1 MTLSLEHVPSS
12 APAPVTPARPR
23 LGLAF
28 GGRAAAPAQSTGP
41 RDAGIFVDVEVPLP
55 AALAHLGTSTRATAT
70 GNPDGP
76 VVVVLGGISGNRFV
90 ARSADGGPGWWPDL
104 VGTGSAVDP
113 ARHLIVGLDFAGDPE
128 GRIAPTTAEQAQVL
142 LAALEQLGHA
152 RADVIIGASYGGM
165 VALALAEAAP
175 ARVGRL
181 VVISAGG
188 EPHPLATAN
197 RELQRRVVALGLE
210 SGKADEALAIARGMA
225 MLTYRT
231 PDEFAARFEGGIDA
245 CCPQT
250 ASAPGAY
257 LRARGAAFR
266 QVMSP
271 ERFLSL
277 SGSIDRHRI
286 DPAAISCPV
295 LLIGADS
302 DQLVPPE
309 QMRALAARL
318 AGPAELHLLPC
329 LYGHDMFLKE
339 ADAVGRLAAPFVD
352 ATR

>member
-1 MTLSLEHVPSS
+1 MEASLEPS
-12 APAPVTPARPR
+12 ADKRPR

-28 GGRAAAPAQSTGP
+28 GARTESAPAAAAAPPEPSFLDLEIELTG
-41 RDAGIFVDVEVPLP
+41 D
-55 AALAHLGTSTRATAT
+55 LAPFGGSVRATAS
-70 GNPDGP
+70 GKPDGP
-76 VVVVLGGISGNRFV
+76 LLVVLGGISGNRFV
-90 ARSADGGPGWWPDL
+90 AGSADGAAGWWPGL
-104 VGTGSAVDP
+104 VGEGCAVDP
-113 ARHLIVGLDFAGDPE
+113 RRHWIVGLDFAADPT
-128 GRIAPTTAEQAQVL
+128 GRAAPTTEQQARVL
-142 LAALEQLGHA
+142 IALLDRLGRA
-152 RADVIIGASYGGM
+152 RADAVIGASYGGM
-165 VALALAEAAP
+165 VALALAALAP
-175 ARVGRL
+175 QRVGRL

-197 RELQRRVVALGLE
+197 RELQRRVVALGLD
-210 SGKADEALAIARGMA
+210 SGKGEEALAIARGMA

-231 PDEFAARFEGGIDA
+231 PGEFAARFDGGIGG

-257 LRARGAAFR
+257 LRARGRDFLS
-266 QVMSP
+266 VMSP

-277 SGSIDRHRI
+277 SASIDRHRV
-286 DPAAISCPV
+286 DAARITCPV

-329 LYGHDMFLKE
+329 FYGHDMFLKDAE
-339 ADAVGRLAAPFVD
+339 AVGRLAAPFLE
-352 ATR
+352 R

>member
-1 MTLSLEHVPSS
+1 MLHPALEHLPTRRADDING
-12 APAPVTPARPR
+12 APCGDMAAHARAEATPARAA
-23 LGLAF
+23 GL
-28 GGRAAAPAQSTGP
+28 
-41 RDAGIFVDVEVPLP
+41 
-55 AALAHLGTSTRATAT
+55 
-70 GNPDGP
+70 
-76 VVVVLGGISGNRFV
+76 VLI
-90 ARSADGGPGWWPDL
+90 P
-104 VGTGSAVDP
+104 
-113 ARHLIVGLDFAGDPE
+113 
-128 GRIAPTTAEQAQVL
+128 
-142 LAALEQLGHA
+142 
-152 RADVIIGASYGGM
+152 
-165 VALALAEAAP
+165 
-175 ARVGRL
+175 
-181 VVISAGG
+181 AGG

-329 LYGHDMFLKE
+329 LWGHDMFLKDAE
-339 ADAVGRLAAPFVD
+339 AVGRLVAPFL
-352 ATR
+352 AR